1 MPKEAVARSAQ
12 EVDTDVAG
20 TPLREEVVRAVQ
32 EFVNIEILIK
42 GKLYRMGE
50 YFDVAVKDSG
60 EIYVFLKTGRMNL
73 VTYLNIAYTLENSRG
88 RKFTCSP
95 ANYKGLPCVVVKA
108 A

>member
-20 TPLREEVVRAVQ
+20 TPLSEEVASAVQ
-32 EFVNIEILIK
+32 EFANIDILIK

-60 EIYVFLKTGRMNL
+60 EIYVFLKTGRLNL
-73 VTYLNIAYTLENSRG
+73 VTYLLIAHTIENSRG
-88 RKFTCSP
+88 RRFTCSP
-95 ANYKGLPCVVVKA
+95 ANYKGLPCVVAKA
-108 A
+108 V